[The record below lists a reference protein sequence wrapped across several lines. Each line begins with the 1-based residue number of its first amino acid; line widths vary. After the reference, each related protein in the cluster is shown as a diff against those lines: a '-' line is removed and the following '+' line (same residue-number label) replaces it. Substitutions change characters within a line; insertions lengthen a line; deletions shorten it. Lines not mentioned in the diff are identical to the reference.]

1 MKVLVLGKN
10 SQVGKSFPT
19 RKNFIF
25 LSRKQAD
32 ITNFLNLKKI
42 IKTISPDIII
52 NLTAYN
58 NVSKSETKYKDAFK
72 INCGGVSN
80 LLKIKRNSQ
89 FFLIHVS
96 TDYVFSGKKNLKKT
110 WKINSKRS
118 PLNKYGLSK
127 KLGEDEILK
136 SKDLNCLIIRTSWV
150 FSKYGDNFVK
160 KILRLSKVHSKIDVV
175 TDQFGAPTS
184 ALSLAKF
191 LVYVVNNLSKLK
203 NERIIHFCN
212 KPYCN
217 WFNFAKKIIKNKKLK
232 VKIEPSFTNRN
243 DTKLLRPKNSKLDYI
258 YTKTKLSYTQERW
271 EEYLKND
278 LQKINV

>member
-1 MKVLVLGKN
+1 M
-10 SQVGKSFPT
+10 
-19 RKNFIF
+19 
-25 LSRKQAD
+25 
-32 ITNFLNLKKI
+32 
-42 IKTISPDIII
+42 
-52 NLTAYN
+52 
-58 NVSKSETKYKDAFK
+58 
-72 INCGGVSN
+72 
-80 LLKIKRNSQ
+80 
-89 FFLIHVS
+89 
-96 TDYVFSGKKNLKKT
+96 DYQ
-110 WKINSKRS
+110 
-118 PLNKYGLSK
+118 K

-271 EEYLKND
+271 EEHLKND